1 MKIVLILCMGLFYLN
16 SWAYA
21 AEQNGSRH
29 AEQLDWSGDRILAR
43 VIVPSIEQPQGEV
56 QLLQRGDLL
65 VVQTLLSSR
74 ILKRVI
80 AAIDAKEQANWPET
94 RDGHLDSLRYR
105 DELFRATEKSWKAF
119 RQRSDRSETRQ
130 TLAIEFILAAETSLI
145 ALSVPT
151 LRGDYGHLQ
160 LIDKQPVK
168 SWRVNGDYVR
178 TNLFK
183 IVEDSFR
190 LDETATAERLKTLWP
205 RPEPAAGH

>member
-1 MKIVLILCMGLFYLN
+1 MKNLLLLCLGLCCLCSGAF
-16 SWAYA
+16 A
-21 AEQNGSRH
+21 AEQNKSQH
-29 AEQLDWSGDRILAR
+29 AEQLNWSGDRILAR

-56 QLLQRGDLL
+56 QLLQRGNLL

-74 ILKRVI
+74 ILKRVV
-80 AAIDAKEQANWPET
+80 AAIDAREQRNWPET
-94 RDGHLDSLRYR
+94 VEGHLASLRYR
-105 DELFRATEKSWKAF
+105 DELFRATEESWQRF
-119 RQRSDRSETRQ
+119 RQRNDRNETHQ

-178 TNLFK
+178 KNIFK
-183 IVEDSFR
+183 IIEDSFR
-190 LDETATAERLKTLWP
+190 LDQTATAERLKTLWP
-205 RPEPAAGH
+205 GPEPAAGH